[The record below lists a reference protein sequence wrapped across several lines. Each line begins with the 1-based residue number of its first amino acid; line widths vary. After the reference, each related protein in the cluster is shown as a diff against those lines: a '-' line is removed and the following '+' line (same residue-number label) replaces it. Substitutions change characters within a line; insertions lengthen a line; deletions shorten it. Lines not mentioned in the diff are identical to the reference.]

1 MNRPQSLADLH
12 KDQRAF
18 GTFLHGSLSI
28 VAKRDQGPCAAPH
41 GEWILV
47 QKERSKKAK
56 SNPNKNKANSSVAN
70 PIVDSPVTLLRGQR
84 DLLQY
89 IWSYIKTDTNHP
101 KYFCKANYLIDSSLV
116 DALCAR
122 GRVPPRNNR
131 IIVGEPVLL
140 ERLEGPKEH
149 YILRSVTQLSVVVR
163 TSLQAEEEA
172 NMSHRS
178 SRNERTFPQYVVRVS
193 YGDAAAPTNA
203 SGRDDQNDPEEVFVR
218 LKDRVPSLFVSDE
231 NFRRRIHGYVQ
242 EICGFV
248 PAVALVG
255 DTVKLLENVDRD
267 DDYRFVM
274 GFCRVATERELCQRG
289 YRGKEAIPKRFWD

>member
-1 MNRPQSLADLH
+1 MNRPQALADLH
-12 KDQRAF
+12 NDQRAF
-18 GTFLHGSLSI
+18 GAFLHGSLSI
-28 VAKRDQGPCAAPH
+28 AKRDQGPCAAPH
-41 GEWILV
+41 DEWILV
-47 QKERSKKAK
+47 RKKRSKKAK
-56 SNPNKNKANSSVAN
+56 SNPNKNKSKAD

-101 KYFCKANYLIDSSLV
+101 KYFCKANYLVDSSLV

-140 ERLEGPKEH
+140 ERLEGPKQH

-172 NMSHRS
+172 VISRS
-178 SRNERTFPQYVVRVS
+178 SSSCNERTFPQYVVRVS
-193 YGDAAAPTNA
+193 YGDAAA
-203 SGRDDQNDPEEVFVR
+203 SGRDDQEEVFVR
-218 LKDRVPSLFVSDE
+218 LKDRVSSLFVSDE

-242 EICGFV
+242 ELCGFV